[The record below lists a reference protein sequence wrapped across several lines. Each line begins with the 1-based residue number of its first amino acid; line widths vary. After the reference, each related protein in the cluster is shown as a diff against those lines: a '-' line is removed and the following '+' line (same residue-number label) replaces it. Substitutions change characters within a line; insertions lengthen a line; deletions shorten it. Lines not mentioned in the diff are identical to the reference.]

1 MMKCEKLFQII
12 ESLNDE
18 YIKFLTDICTIE
30 SPTDHKEGVDRV
42 GEYISYK
49 ANQKGWVVERQNQEI
64 SGDVVCITMNPH
76 AKGAPV
82 CFSGHM
88 DTVHPIGSFGET
100 PVRFDHEKIYGP
112 GVVDCKGGIA
122 ASFMAMD
129 ALQKSGFSDRP
140 IKLILQSDEE
150 NGSRNSQ
157 KKTVQ
162 YMYEKAK
169 GCIAFLNTEPGRKD
183 GHIISMKGICKFRFE
198 ITGKSAHS
206 STCYIGASS
215 ICEAAQKIIR
225 LEKYK
230 DKDSITCNCGLING
244 GSAENTVPEKCTFTA
259 DFRFHTN
266 EQREEVMRIAEEIAN
281 TSFVEETSCNLVLA
295 SSRCPMTKTQRNL
308 ELFEKVRKIYIENG
322 LDDVI
327 MIESL
332 GAADS
337 SDLTEMG
344 IACLEGFGTI
354 GGDLHKLSEFAY
366 LDSLALAAKRLAS
379 VAYCIE

>member
-129 ALQKSGFSDRP
+129 AL
-140 IKLILQSDEE
+140 
-150 NGSRNSQ
+150 
-157 KKTVQ
+157 
-162 YMYEKAK
+162 
-169 GCIAFLNTEPGRKD
+169 
-183 GHIISMKGICKFRFE
+183 
-198 ITGKSAHS
+198 
-206 STCYIGASS
+206 
-215 ICEAAQKIIR
+215 
-225 LEKYK
+225 
-230 DKDSITCNCGLING
+230 
-244 GSAENTVPEKCTFTA
+244 
-259 DFRFHTN
+259 
-266 EQREEVMRIAEEIAN
+266 
-281 TSFVEETSCNLVLA
+281 
-295 SSRCPMTKTQRNL
+295 
-308 ELFEKVRKIYIENG
+308 
-322 LDDVI
+322 
-327 MIESL
+327 
-332 GAADS
+332 
-337 SDLTEMG
+337 
-344 IACLEGFGTI
+344 
-354 GGDLHKLSEFAY
+354 
-366 LDSLALAAKRLAS
+366 
-379 VAYCIE
+379 